1 MTSVPHLWVAAG
13 DPDEW
18 DKLFKLNVSAPL
30 RLTRR
35 LAPSIVERTKAAG
48 GKGGA
53 VITTGEPSA
62 RFSNE
67 TTCAIPPPP
76 PLSSPPDSGSSVRIC
91 CEPCAPHLR
100 GQAQS
105 LQVVSSARWQNTPAW
120 MRSLRREMYAEQA
133 L

>member
-1 MTSVPHLWVAAG
+1 MRKYCDVLAWLWAAAG

-53 VITTGEPSA
+53 IITTGAPSA
-62 RFSNE
+62 
-67 TTCAIPPPP
+67 
-76 PLSSPPDSGSSVRIC
+76 
-91 CEPCAPHLR
+91 
-100 GQAQS
+100 
-105 LQVVSSARWQNTPAW
+105 
-120 MRSLRREMYAEQA
+120 
-133 L
+133 